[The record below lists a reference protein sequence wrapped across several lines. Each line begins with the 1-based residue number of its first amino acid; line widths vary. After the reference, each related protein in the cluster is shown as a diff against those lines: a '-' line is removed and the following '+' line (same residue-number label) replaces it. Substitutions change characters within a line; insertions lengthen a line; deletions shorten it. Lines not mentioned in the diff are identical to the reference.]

1 MKILV
6 VGGGGREHALV
17 WKLSTSPRV
26 KKIFCAP
33 GNAGTASLAENVPI
47 QAENIGALADFAQR
61 EGIDLTVVGP
71 EAPLVAGISDA
82 FRERGLAVF
91 GPTAAAAALE
101 GSKVFAKELMD
112 RYGIPTAKFA
122 VFDDCQK
129 AQDYIRQVGVPI
141 VVKAEGLAAGKGV
154 VVAREEETALE
165 AVYEIMEGQ
174 IYGAAGRRVVI
185 EECLEGEEVTLLAL
199 TDGETVVPLVA
210 SQDHKQVY
218 DGDRG
223 PNTGGMGCYS
233 PVPVFTP
240 ALQEEVYNTILVPTV
255 RAMQDLGRPFAG
267 VLYAGLMLTEKGPRV
282 LEFNARFGD
291 PETQV
296 VLPRL
301 ENDLVDVLE
310 ACLARGL
317 PGLSLRWRQEAALCV
332 IMASG
337 GYPGPYQKGFPIRGL
352 EEVAGQEDVLV
363 FHAGTELKDGEVV
376 TAGGRVLGVTAL
388 GQGIAAART
397 RAYQAVEKIS
407 FSGAHF
413 RRDIGVKAL
422 RQGGD
427 KAV

>member
-1 MKILV
+1 MKVLV

-33 GNAGTASLAENVPI
+33 GNAGTAALAENVPI
-47 QAENIGALADFAQR
+47 AAEEIEALADFAQG

-71 EAPLVAGISDA
+71 EAPLVAGIVDL
-82 FRERGLAVF
+82 FQERGLAVF

-122 VFDDCQK
+122 VFDDYKK
-129 AQDYIRQVGVPI
+129 AQAYIQQVGVPI

-154 VVAREEETALE
+154 VVAREEEAALE

-199 TDGETVVPLVA
+199 TDGENVVPLVA
-210 SQDHKQVY
+210 SQDHKPAY

-240 ALQEEVYNTILVPTV
+240 ALQEEVYNTILLPTV
-255 RAMQDLGRPFAG
+255 RAMQDLERPFTG
-267 VLYAGLMLTEKGPRV
+267 VLYAGLMLTAKGIRV

-310 ACLARGL
+310 ACLTGGL
-317 PGLSLRWRQEAALCV
+317 PDLSLRWREGAAVCV

-337 GYPGPYQKGFPIRGL
+337 GYPGPYEKGLPIRGL
-352 EEVAGQEDVLV
+352 AEAEGEEDVLV
-363 FHAGTELKDGEVV
+363 FHAGTGFKDGEVV
-376 TAGGRVLGVTAL
+376 TAGGRVLGVTGL
-388 GQGIAAART
+388 GKGIAEARS

-422 RQGGD
+422 R
-427 KAV
+427 

>member
-1 MKILV
+1 MKVMV

-17 WKLSTSPRV
+17 WKLSISPRV

-33 GNAGTASLAENVPI
+33 GNAGTAKLAENVPI
-47 QAENIGALADFAQR
+47 KAEDIEALAAFAQGER
-61 EGIDLTVVGP
+61 IDLTVVGP
-71 EAPLVAGISDA
+71 EAPLVAGIVDV
-82 FRERGLAVF
+82 FRQRGLAVF

-112 RYGIPTAKFA
+112 RYGIPTGKFA
-122 VFDDCQK
+122 VFEDYK
-129 AQDYIRQVGVPI
+129 RAQAYIQQVGVPI

-154 VVAREEETALE
+154 VVARDEETALE

-185 EECLEGEEVTLLAL
+185 EECLEGEEVTLLAF
-199 TDGETVVPLVA
+199 TDGENIVPLVA

-218 DGDRG
+218 DEDRG

-233 PVPVFTP
+233 PVPAFTP
-240 ALQEEVYNTILVPTV
+240 ALQEEVYNTILIPTV
-255 RAMQDLGRPFAG
+255 RAMQDLGRPFTG
-267 VLYAGLMLTEKGPRV
+267 VLYAGLMLTGDGPRV

-296 VLPRL
+296 ILPRL

-310 ACLARGL
+310 ACLLGGL
-317 PGLSLRWRQEAALCV
+317 SGLSLRWREEAAVCV

-352 EEVAGQEDVLV
+352 EMVETEEDVLV
-363 FHAGTELKDGEVV
+363 FHAGTESQGGEVV
-376 TAGGRVLGVTAL
+376 TAGGRVLGVTGL
-388 GQGIAAART
+388 GKEIAEART
-397 RAYQAVEKIS
+397 RVYRAVEKIS

-422 RQGGD
+422 R
-427 KAV
+427 

>member
-1 MKILV
+1 MKVMV

-33 GNAGTASLAENVPI
+33 GNAGTAKLAENVPI
-47 QAENIGALADFAQR
+47 KAEDIEALAAFAQGER
-61 EGIDLTVVGP
+61 IDLTVVGP
-71 EAPLVAGISDA
+71 EAPLVAGIVDV
-82 FRERGLAVF
+82 FRQRGLAVF

-122 VFDDCQK
+122 VFEDYK
-129 AQDYIRQVGVPI
+129 RAQAYIQQVGVPI

-154 VVAREEETALE
+154 VVARDEETALE

-185 EECLEGEEVTLLAL
+185 EECLEGEEVTLLAF
-199 TDGETVVPLVA
+199 TDGENILPLVA

-218 DGDRG
+218 DEDRG

-233 PVPVFTP
+233 PVPAFTP
-240 ALQEEVYNTILVPTV
+240 ALQEEVYNTILIPTV
-255 RAMQDLGRPFAG
+255 RSMQDLGRPFTG
-267 VLYAGLMLTEKGPRV
+267 VLYAGLMLTGDGPRV

-296 VLPRL
+296 ILPRL

-310 ACLARGL
+310 ACLLGGL
-317 PGLSLRWRQEAALCV
+317 SGLSLRWREEAAVCV

-352 EEVAGQEDVLV
+352 EMVETEEDVLV
-363 FHAGTELKDGEVV
+363 FHAGTESQGGEVV
-376 TAGGRVLGVTAL
+376 TAGGRVLGVTGL
-388 GQGIAAART
+388 GKGIAEART
-397 RAYQAVEKIS
+397 RVYQAVEKIS

-422 RQGGD
+422 R
-427 KAV
+427 

>member
-1 MKILV
+1 MKVMV

-33 GNAGTASLAENVPI
+33 GNAGTAKLAENVPI
-47 QAENIGALADFAQR
+47 KAEDIEALAAFAQG

-71 EAPLVAGISDA
+71 EAPLVAGIVDV
-82 FRERGLAVF
+82 FRQRGLAVF

-122 VFDDCQK
+122 VFEDYK
-129 AQDYIRQVGVPI
+129 RAQAYIQQVGVPI

-154 VVAREEETALE
+154 VVARDEETALE

-185 EECLEGEEVTLLAL
+185 EECLEGEEVTLLAF
-199 TDGETVVPLVA
+199 TDGENILPLVA

-218 DGDRG
+218 DEDRG

-233 PVPVFTP
+233 PVPAFTP
-240 ALQEEVYNTILVPTV
+240 ALQEEVYNTILIPTV
-255 RAMQDLGRPFAG
+255 RSMQDLGRPFTG
-267 VLYAGLMLTEKGPRV
+267 VLYAGLMLTGDGPRV

-296 VLPRL
+296 ILPRL

-310 ACLARGL
+310 ACLLGGL
-317 PGLSLRWRQEAALCV
+317 SGLSLRWREEAAVCV

-352 EEVAGQEDVLV
+352 EMVETEEDVLV
-363 FHAGTELKDGEVV
+363 FHAGTESQGGEVV
-376 TAGGRVLGVTAL
+376 TAGGRVLGVTGL
-388 GQGIAAART
+388 GKGIAEART
-397 RAYQAVEKIS
+397 RVYQAVEKIS

-422 RQGGD
+422 R
-427 KAV
+427 

>member
-1 MKILV
+1 MKVLV

-33 GNAGTASLAENVPI
+33 GNAGTAALAENVPI
-47 QAENIGALADFAQR
+47 AAEEIEALADFAQG

-71 EAPLVAGISDA
+71 EAPLVAGIVDL
-82 FRERGLAVF
+82 FQERGLAVF

-122 VFDDCQK
+122 VFDDYKK
-129 AQDYIRQVGVPI
+129 AQAYIQQVGVPI

-154 VVAREEETALE
+154 VVAREEEAALE

-199 TDGETVVPLVA
+199 TDGENVVPLVA
-210 SQDHKQVY
+210 SQDHKPAY

-240 ALQEEVYNTILVPTV
+240 ALQEEVYNTILLPTV
-255 RAMQDLGRPFAG
+255 RAMQDLGRPFTG
-267 VLYAGLMLTEKGPRV
+267 VLYAGLMRRRMGSGP
-282 LEFNARFGD
+282 EFNARFGD
-291 PETQV
+291 PETQWSS
-296 VLPRL
+296 LP

-310 ACLARGL
+310 ACLTGGL
-317 PGLSLRWRQEAALCV
+317 PDLPRWREGAAQV
-332 IMASG
+332 IMAPAAIPAPRRACPLGAQAEGRGHWSFMPGQIRTVRCPRSG
-337 GYPGPYQKGFPIRGL
+337 PG
-352 EEVAGQEDVLV
+352 
-363 FHAGTELKDGEVV
+363 DGR
-376 TAGGRVLGVTAL
+376 A
-388 GQGIAAART
+388 GIAEARS
-397 RAYQAVEKIS
+397 RA
-407 FSGAHF
+407 
-413 RRDIGVKAL
+413 
-422 RQGGD
+422 
-427 KAV
+427 